1 MTISPVYENH
11 AKEEVKIDYQK
22 IKKALDLFY
31 VPLFFSYIGA
41 FSEYLNYLTDQLVL
55 NLQNPNFTALLE
67 ETEEKI
73 YSLIKS
79 SLLKSEEMEEWLNR
93 YKNSPSFYNFQKDL
107 EKIFTVNLKL
117 TFIFVSLREALKG
130 WAVAAKKLP
139 ASGSF
144 SSEFETI
151 AKKEKDFIFEDA
163 LALVPSTQ
171 FQGSSDLAESK
182 AKAIEKDLL
191 PRYIFLCQQ
200 EFNQLM
206 KKEEFVILRVGI
218 EKLILST
225 LPLMPEKIVS
235 PINIFYK
242 LNEKYRDFPDLL
254 YLMSEHFPTLAV
266 QKMMF
271 SGFMKNL

>member
-1 MTISPVYENH
+1 MPISSVLENQ
-11 AKEEVKIDYQK
+11 AQEDVKTDYQK
-22 IKKALDLFY
+22 IKKVLDLPY
-31 VPLFFSYIGA
+31 VPLFFTYIGA
-41 FSEYLNYLTDQLVL
+41 FPEYLRYLTDQLIP
-55 NLQNPNFTALLE
+55 NLQNPKFTVLIA

-73 YSLIKS
+73 YSLFKS
-79 SLLKSEEMEEWLNR
+79 SLIKSEEIEDWLSR

-117 TFIFVSLREALKG
+117 VFIFIALREALKG

-139 ASGSF
+139 SANTSSGR
-144 SSEFETI
+144 SETPSTND
-151 AKKEKDFIFEDA
+151 KDFIYEDA
-163 LALVPSTQ
+163 LVLVPSTT
-171 FQGSSDLAESK
+171 FTDSSGLDRSK
-182 AKAIEKDLL
+182 ARAIEKDLL

-206 KKEEFVILRVGI
+206 KKEEFLILRVGI
-218 EKLILST
+218 EKIILST
-225 LPLMPEKIVS
+225 LPLMPETIVS

-266 QKMMF
+266 QKMLF
-271 SGFMKNL
+271 SGFMKNS

>member
-1 MTISPVYENH
+1 MSISPVYENQ

-22 IKKALDLFY
+22 IKKALNLPY

-55 NLQNPNFTALLE
+55 NLQNPKFNTLIK

-73 YSLIKS
+73 YSLINS
-79 SLLKSEEMEEWLNR
+79 SLPKQEEIEDWLNR

-117 TFIFVSLREALKG
+117 TFIFISLREALKG

-139 ASGSF
+139 AYNVSSGW
-144 SSEFETI
+144 SETTSTND
-151 AKKEKDFIFEDA
+151 KDFIFEDA
-163 LALVPSTQ
+163 LVLVPSARSH
-171 FQGSSDLAESK
+171 GRPDLAQSEER
-182 AKAIEKDLL
+182 AIEKDLL

-200 EFNQLM
+200 EFNQWI
-206 KKEEFVILRVGI
+206 KKEEFLILRVGI

-225 LPLMPEKIVS
+225 ISLLPEKIIS

-242 LNEKYRDFPDLL
+242 LNEKYKDFPDLL

-266 QKMMF
+266 QKMLF
-271 SGFMKNL
+271 SGFMKNS

>member
-1 MTISPVYENH
+1 MTLLPNLEERVSTEVRSNYE
-11 AKEEVKIDYQK
+11 K

-31 VPLFFSYIGA
+31 TPLFFTYVGV
-41 FSEYLNYLTDQLVL
+41 FPEYLNYLTDQLVA
-55 NLQNPNFTALLE
+55 NLQNPKFNTLIK
-67 ETEEKI
+67 ETKEKI

-79 SLLKSEEMEEWLNR
+79 ILFKSEEIQDWLNR
-93 YKNSPSFYNFQKDL
+93 YENSPSFYNFQKDL

-117 TFIFVSLREALKG
+117 VFIFIALREALKG

-139 ASGSF
+139 ASNI
-144 SSEFETI
+144 SSGRLETPST
-151 AKKEKDFIFEDA
+151 KDKDFIFEDA
-163 LALVPSTQ
+163 LVLLPSTR
-171 FQGSSDLAESK
+171 FQGSPDLAQSEK
-182 AKAIEKDLL
+182 RAIEKDLL

-206 KKEEFVILRVGI
+206 KKEEFLILRGGI
-218 EKLILST
+218 EKIILST

-271 SGFMKNL
+271 SGFMKNS